1 MNHLFKL
8 CVMTYWLALIAWCAA
23 LIAAAVAAMNVF
35 VSLNEIAVSWSDY
48 DAYPAEHHSRIVAG
62 HIMMGVF
69 FLVDIMQ
76 FIAVPLVMIMLLFQ
90 LTAFKQPWRR
100 VSNILRI
107 VCLTIAAGLFI
118 YHVLAIAPSM
128 NRELRAYWSAA
139 SSGDVTSAESHLEAF
154 NRLHPKADAILR
166 LDLLLVLVAAGASA
180 VALSPIAAT
189 QVSTSLQ
196 TPLLARST
204 P

>member
-23 LIAAAVAAMNVF
+23 LIAAAIAAMNVF
-35 VSLNEIAVSWSDY
+35 GTLNEIAVSWSDY
-48 DAYPAEHHSRIVAG
+48 EAYPAEHHSRIVAG
-62 HIMMGVF
+62 HIMEGVF
-69 FLVDIMQ
+69 LLVDIMQ
-76 FIAVPLVMIMLLFQ
+76 FIAVPLVMIMLLLQ

-100 VSNILRI
+100 ASNLLRS
-107 VCLTIAAGLFI
+107 VCLIIASALFV

-128 NRELRAYWSAA
+128 NGELRRYWSAA
-139 SSGDVTSAESHLEAF
+139 SSGDVARAESHLQAF

-180 VALSPIAAT
+180 VALSQSPAT
-189 QVSTSLQ
+189 QASTGLKTAS
-196 TPLLARST
+196 LARST